1 MNETTA
7 YIEKIRLINPQY
19 QYLELAIQDES
30 FLNLKPGES
39 LLVRFLDP
47 DDNTIERWDPYL
59 RDQWWP
65 AGFTKDGLL
74 LVERPFTHRYRPQQA
89 ISIMGPVGQ
98 PYRFRKSLR
107 NVLLVAYDTP
117 PFPLTIMIAQLL
129 HNNISVTLVL
139 IGEAQN
145 YQTAHLS
152 PEVEVIHGNDNLE
165 WADQVMT
172 LGWADQMFVV
182 VKQDDEVVPL
192 LHNSCGECV
201 NYGMMCR
208 KIISSGY
215 FSLLLP
221 CACRGMWCMYDS
233 DRKRSWWHP
242 ARKGPTFDLTQ
253 SKFARGRCIEYE

>member
-7 YIEKIRLINPQY
+7 FIERIRLINPQY
-19 QYLELAIQDES
+19 QYLELAIQDDS

-65 AGFTKDGLL
+65 AGFTKEGLL
-74 LVERPFTHRYRPQQA
+74 LVERPFTHRYRPQQE
-89 ISIMGPVGQ
+89 ISIMGPIGQ

-117 PFPLTIMIAQLL
+117 PFPLTIMIGQLI
-129 HNNISVTLVL
+129 HNKISVTLVL

-145 YQTAHLS
+145 YQTDHLS
-152 PEVEVIHGNDNLE
+152 PEVEVIHGNEQLE

-172 LGWADQMFVV
+172 LGWADQIFVV
-182 VKQDDEVVPL
+182 VKQDDELSRFAQFMNRVRELRNDIPK
-192 LHNSCGECV
+192 
-201 NYGMMCR
+201 NYIFGV
-208 KIISSGY
+208 
-215 FSLLLP
+215 FQPLLP
-221 CACRGMWCMYDS
+221 CGVGACGACMVRIGKELLTS
-233 DRKRSWWHP
+233 CT
-242 ARKGPTFDLTQ
+242 KGPTFDLTQ
-253 SKFARGRCIEYE
+253 VKLPGEGL